1 MSVDVTH
8 DPDGS
13 RYTLWLDG
21 ARAGFADYLIQ
32 GDRIVFTH
40 TEVDPAKRR
49 GGLGG
54 ELVRAALDDVRG
66 GSRTVVAACPFVA
79 EWIDE
84 HPDYRELL
92 ERG

>member
-1 MSVDVTH
+1 M
-8 DPDGS
+8 
-13 RYTLWLDG
+13 
-21 ARAGFADYLIQ
+21 
-32 GDRIVFTH
+32 
-40 TEVDPAKRR
+40 
-49 GGLGG
+49 
-54 ELVRAALDDVRG
+54 RAALDDVRE

>member
-1 MSVDVTH
+1 
-8 DPDGS
+8 
-13 RYTLWLDG
+13 
-21 ARAGFADYLIQ
+21 
-32 GDRIVFTH
+32 
-40 TEVDPAKRR
+40 
-49 GGLGG
+49 
-54 ELVRAALDDVRG
+54 VRG